1 MFTQYAT
8 TILRLFQCLM
18 VKVRMVAKKGKNLH
32 RKSKNQKIPSGFF
45 SNQIVSLF
53 SEIFFDFLSRDF
65 PFFATMPTLSMRH
78 GKSLKIVG

>member
-1 MFTQYAT
+1 MYIIVYIILTMFTQYAT

-45 SNQIVSLF
+45 SNQIVNLF
-53 SEIFFDFLSRDF
+53 SEFFFDFL
-65 PFFATMPTLSMRH
+65 AMRH
-78 GKSLKIVG
+78 GKSIKIVVA